1 MKTPKE
7 IAQHYIRYYCPEY
20 NELTCC
26 EIYQLKYRENDSDF
40 LNKVSEILKPKF
52 FSSISIE
59 DIYESLFF
67 IDIAE
72 FFDHNQELLKYDFID
87 KHSFGKNQQVY
98 SKNKMKMSLGH
109 YNITPFNPIYNVYID
124 FILDKDKLVSNEN
137 TLTLLCNDDILI
149 YNKYNLEKS
158 LLIYIEAIKKRYLRS
173 SIIFSYL
180 TSFLRSTTD
189 LTDFFYI
196 SSGCEKGN
204 YTTTIREIES
214 HCPIGEDGFFDKQN
228 FITIKKEQSFICIY
242 NQFDQ
247 LLLKKDSRLISK
259 NNFNIEFIIPL
270 KKIISDLDNLR
281 ASNFFTIRKENLEK
295 NILNSIK
302 KDYSHQETIFSF
314 FYSYIKEHTD
324 LNHFFNLEPLTSQ
337 NSKMKITEYSMF
349 YLTNNICKHIYIE
362 NKQDIFFILDHNAN
376 ILYQKDLKLITK
388 SNFSTDILEPLK
400 DILNNMNKYRKKN
413 FIKSWG
419 NDVFQYMST
428 VIDKQD
434 MTALKAKIY
443 RPKLKSEFLNNIIY
457 YQKPVIEIFFIL
469 NNKEVSSL
477 KMDENYDYHIKDIK
491 ATYQIYKDLLNINA
505 ENLELKNLIAIT
517 KIENKKKRI

>member
-137 TLTLLCNDDILI
+137 ALTLLCNDDILI

-180 TSFLRSTTD
+180 TSFLRSITD

-247 LLLKKDSRLISK
+247 LLLKKDLRLISK

-302 KDYSHQETIFSF
+302 KEKI
-314 FYSYIKEHTD
+314 EC
-324 LNHFFNLEPLTSQ
+324 LN
-337 NSKMKITEYSMF
+337 
-349 YLTNNICKHIYIE
+349 IE
-362 NKQDIFFILDHNAN
+362 
-376 ILYQKDLKLITK
+376 
-388 SNFSTDILEPLK
+388 ILEPQ
-400 DILNNMNKYRKKN
+400 
-413 FIKSWG
+413 IKC
-419 NDVFQYMST
+419 
-428 VIDKQD
+428 
-434 MTALKAKIY
+434 
-443 RPKLKSEFLNNIIY
+443 EFLDKLIY
-457 YQKPVIEIFFIL
+457 SYPPYIKIFFELLKETIL
-469 NNKEVSSL
+469 LEPTE
-477 KMDENYDYHIKDIK
+477 DRNYYYYEEDFIEKY
-491 ATYQIYKDLLNINA
+491 NINY
-505 ENLELKNLIAIT
+505 ELLIVSQEKGDLTNLLSGYN
-517 KIENKKKRI
+517 KIGSKKRI

>member
-59 DIYESLFF
+59 DIYEYLFF

-137 TLTLLCNDDILI
+137 ALTLLCNDDILI

-242 NQFDQ
+242 NQFDK

-302 KDYSHQETIFSF
+302 KEKI
-314 FYSYIKEHTD
+314 EC
-324 LNHFFNLEPLTSQ
+324 LN
-337 NSKMKITEYSMF
+337 
-349 YLTNNICKHIYIE
+349 IE
-362 NKQDIFFILDHNAN
+362 
-376 ILYQKDLKLITK
+376 
-388 SNFSTDILEPLK
+388 ILEPQ
-400 DILNNMNKYRKKN
+400 
-413 FIKSWG
+413 IKC
-419 NDVFQYMST
+419 
-428 VIDKQD
+428 
-434 MTALKAKIY
+434 
-443 RPKLKSEFLNNIIY
+443 EFLDKLIY
-457 YQKPVIEIFFIL
+457 SYPPYIKIFFELLKETIL
-469 NNKEVSSL
+469 LEPTE
-477 KMDENYDYHIKDIK
+477 DRNYYYYEEDFIEKY
-491 ATYQIYKDLLNINA
+491 NINY
-505 ENLELKNLIAIT
+505 ELLIVSQEKGDLTNLLSGY
-517 KIENKKKRI
+517 NKTGSKKRI

>member
-302 KDYSHQETIFSF
+302 KEKI
-314 FYSYIKEHTD
+314 EC
-324 LNHFFNLEPLTSQ
+324 LN
-337 NSKMKITEYSMF
+337 
-349 YLTNNICKHIYIE
+349 IE
-362 NKQDIFFILDHNAN
+362 
-376 ILYQKDLKLITK
+376 
-388 SNFSTDILEPLK
+388 ILEPQ
-400 DILNNMNKYRKKN
+400 
-413 FIKSWG
+413 IKC
-419 NDVFQYMST
+419 
-428 VIDKQD
+428 
-434 MTALKAKIY
+434 
-443 RPKLKSEFLNNIIY
+443 EFLDKLIY
-457 YQKPVIEIFFIL
+457 SYPPYIKIFFELLKETIL
-469 NNKEVSSL
+469 LEPTE
-477 KMDENYDYHIKDIK
+477 DRNYYYYEEDFIEKY
-491 ATYQIYKDLLNINA
+491 NINY
-505 ENLELKNLIAIT
+505 ELLIVSQEKGDLTNLLSGYN
-517 KIENKKKRI
+517 KIGSKKRI